1 MLITR
6 RDCDVADDA
15 DADDDNDD
23 DDVAGVETRDEGH
36 HRRDVSKW
44 ANTRDVKQGN
54 GATPQT

>member
-15 DADDDNDD
+15 DDD